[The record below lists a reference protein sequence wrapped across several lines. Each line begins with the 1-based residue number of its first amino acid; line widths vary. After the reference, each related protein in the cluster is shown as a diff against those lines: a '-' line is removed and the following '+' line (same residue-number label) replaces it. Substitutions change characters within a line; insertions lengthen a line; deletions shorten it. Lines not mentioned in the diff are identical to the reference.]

1 MSGNTAN
8 ILKVLVNNV
17 EENID
22 TNIEE
27 NKKYNGENH

>member
-17 EENID
+17 EKNID

-27 NKKYNGENH
+27 NKK

>member
-27 NKKYNGENH
+27 NKK